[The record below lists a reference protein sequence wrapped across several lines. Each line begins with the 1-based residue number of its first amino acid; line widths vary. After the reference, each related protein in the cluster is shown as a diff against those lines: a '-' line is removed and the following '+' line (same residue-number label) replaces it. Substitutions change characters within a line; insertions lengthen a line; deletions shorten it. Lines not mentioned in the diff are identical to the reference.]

1 MIPDK
6 NRRSSMRE
14 PSGHVPVLL
23 KETLEFLNAT
33 SGQKF
38 IDCTV
43 GFGGHT
49 SAILEANPKNTVL
62 GIDLD
67 QSSLDKLEH
76 TLAQRGLNQRVT
88 LVQGNFKD
96 LEKIIFENEF
106 GLADGVLL
114 DLGFSSWQLDNA
126 ERGLSFQADGPLD
139 MRLNLQAKKKAGDVV
154 NSYGPKDLEK
164 VIKDYGEDRF
174 ARAITANIIKARK
187 VKKIES
193 TFQLAEIIRASIPAP
208 VRYKANDNI
217 RRVFQALRI
226 EVNGELDSLRTVLPL
241 ALKILKPGGRLVVIS
256 FHSLED
262 RIVKE
267 FFNTKAKDCVCP
279 PDFPTCVCDK
289 ESELTVL
296 TRKPVIASEEE
307 AKINPRS
314 KSAKLRAAEKAAD
327 NS

>member
-1 MIPDK
+1 M
-6 NRRSSMRE
+6 
-14 PSGHVPVLL
+14 HAPVLL
-23 KETLEFLNAT
+23 NETLQFLNAK
-33 SGQKF
+33 SGERF

-49 SAILEANPKNTVL
+49 SAILSANANSKVL

-67 QSSLDKLEH
+67 QSSLDKLKG
-76 TLAQRGLNQRVT
+76 TLAQRGLNQRVA

-96 LEKIIFENEF
+96 LERITAENDF
-106 GLADGVLL
+106 GSVDGILL

-126 ERGLSFQADGPLD
+126 ERGLSFQTDGPLD
-139 MRLNLQAKKKAGDVV
+139 MRLNPEAKKTAGDVV
-154 NSYGPKDLEK
+154 NSYGPKELEK
-164 VIKDYGEDRF
+164 VIKDFGEDRF

-187 VKKIES
+187 TKKIES
-193 TFQLAEIIRASIPAP
+193 TLQLAEIIRASIPAP

-226 EVNGELDSLRTVLPL
+226 EVNGELDSLRMALPA

-267 FFNTKAKDCVCP
+267 FFNTQAKDCVCP

-289 ESELTVL
+289 QSEVKIL

-307 AKINPRS
+307 TNINPRS
-314 KSAKLRAAEKAAD
+314 KSAKLRAAEKL
-327 NS
+327 